1 MTVEASLVSE
11 TTRRDADALGS
22 CVQPKFVPTSI
33 WTEAMLA
40 ALQRGVKGGKW
51 HSLIDKVSRLETLEM
66 GWAQVER
73 NAGAAG
79 VDRMSVQRF
88 AQAADRYLGELA
100 QGLRDRSYRP
110 QPVRRVYI
118 PKGKGQRPLGIP
130 AVKDRVVQAA
140 LKLVIEPI
148 FEHEFE
154 PRSFG
159 FRPGLGCKGALREVD
174 RHLKSGHYWVVDA
187 DLQSYFD
194 TIPHSS
200 LLAKVGK
207 RIADGQVLELVQRFL
222 KQDIME
228 DLKRWTPIS
237 GSPQG
242 AVVSPLLANIY
253 LHELDVEMREAGL
266 VMVRYADDAVVLCRS
281 REEAEAALA
290 RLRAWVNANGL
301 TLHPDKTHVGDC
313 RVAGQGF
320 EFLGYRFEAGK
331 RTVRKKSLM
340 SLRDKIRA
348 KTKRN
353 GGQSIGY
360 VIASLNPMLKG
371 WFAYFKHA
379 HRFTFSSIDGFV
391 RRRLRSMLRK
401 QQHRPGQGRCRHD
414 HQQWPNAFFAELGLF
429 TMSEALALARQSR
442 CGNNRLESPSR
453 ENCTAGSEGG
463 DGDAVPYPYSTFY

>member
-1 MTVEASLVSE
+1 MKVEASAVSE
-11 TTRRDADALGS
+11 TTRRDASASGS
-22 CVQPKFVPTSI
+22 CVQRKFVPAPI

-40 ALQRGVKGGKW
+40 ALQTGVKGGKW
-51 HSLIDKVSRLETLEM
+51 HSLIDKVSRLETLRL
-66 GWAQVER
+66 GWTQVER

-79 VDRMSVQRF
+79 VDRMSVERF
-88 AQAADRYLGELA
+88 AQGRNRYLAELA
-100 QGLRDRSYRP
+100 GALLDGSYRP

-118 PKGKGQRPLGIP
+118 PKGKGRRPLGIP

-159 FRPGLGCKGALREVD
+159 FRQGLGCKDALREVD
-174 RHLKSGHYWVVDA
+174 RHLKAGYFWVVDA

-194 TIPHSS
+194 TIPHAS
-200 LLAKVGK
+200 LLAKVGN
-207 RIADGQVLELVQRFL
+207 RIADGRVLELVQRFL

-228 DLKRWTPIS
+228 DMKRWTPIS

-242 AVVSPLLANIY
+242 AVISPLFANIY

-281 REEAEAALA
+281 REQAESALA
-290 RLRAWVNANGL
+290 RMRAWVSANGL

-320 EFLGYRFEAGK
+320 EFLGYRFEAGQ
-331 RTVRKKSLM
+331 RWVRKKSLM

-353 GGQSIGY
+353 GGHSIAY
-360 VIASLNPMLKG
+360 VVASLNPTLQG
-371 WFAYFKHA
+371 WYGYFQHA

-391 RRRLRSMLRK
+391 RRRLRAVLRR
-401 QQHRPGQGRCRHD
+401 QQQRPGQGRCLRD
-414 HQQWPNAFFAELGLF
+414 HQRWPNAFFAALGLF
-429 TMSEALALARQSR
+429 TMYAAHQSARQSR
-442 CGNNRLESPSR
+442 CGNN
-453 ENCTAGSEGG
+453 
-463 DGDAVPYPYSTFY
+463 

>member
-1 MTVEASLVSE
+1 MEIEASSVSE
-11 TTRRDADALGS
+11 TTKQEAGALGS
-22 CVQPKFVPTSI
+22 CVQRKFAPDPI

-40 ALQRGVKGGKW
+40 ALQIGVKGGKW
-51 HSLIDKVSRLETLEM
+51 HSLIDKVSRVETLRL
-66 GWAQVER
+66 GWAQVEK

-79 VDRMSVQRF
+79 VDRMSVKRF
-88 AQAADRYLGELA
+88 AQAQERYLAELA
-100 QGLRDRSYRP
+100 LGLRDGSYCP

-154 PRSFG
+154 PRSYG
-159 FRPGLGCKGALREVD
+159 FRQGLGCKDALRVVD
-174 RHLKSGHYWVVDA
+174 QYVKSGHCWVVDA

-194 TIPHSS
+194 TIPHTP
-200 LLAKVGK
+200 LLAKVGS

-228 DLKRWTPIS
+228 DMKRWTPVS

-242 AVVSPLLANIY
+242 AVISPLLANIY

-290 RLRAWVNANGL
+290 RMRAWVVANGL

-313 RVAGQGF
+313 REVGQGF
-320 EFLGYRFEAGK
+320 EFLGYRFEAGE
-331 RTVRKKSLM
+331 RCVRKKSLM

-353 GGQSIGY
+353 VGHSIEC
-360 VIASLNPMLKG
+360 VIASLNPTLRG
-371 WFAYFKHA
+371 WYGYFKHA
-379 HRFTFSSIDGFV
+379 HRFTFSTIDGFV
-391 RRRLRSMLRK
+391 RRRLRAVLRR
-401 QQHRPGQGRCRHD
+401 QQHRPGQGHGLAD
-414 HQQWPNAFFAELGLF
+414 HLRWRNAFFADLGLF
-429 TMSEALALARQSR
+429 TMVEAHRLARQSR
-442 CGNNRLESPSR
+442 
-453 ENCTAGSEGG
+453 
-463 DGDAVPYPYSTFY
+463 